1 VERLSEGFDPVRI
14 NAVLILTDGK
24 NDDPDGI
31 DLSTLSRQLRA
42 QPKDKVVRVF
52 TLGYGSGADRG
63 TLETFEQIAI
73 ASHGGAYEAT
83 DPRVIDRVFQLIVS
97 NF

>member
-1 VERLSEGFDPVRI
+1 
-14 NAVLILTDGK
+14 VLVLTDGK
-24 NDDPDGI
+24 NDDPENS
-31 DLSTLSRQLRA
+31 DLGALISLLRA
-42 QPKDKVVRVF
+42 QPKSDVVRVF
-52 TLGYGSGADRG
+52 TLGYGSGADTS
-63 TLETFEQIAI
+63 TLERIAV